1 MEIEKTYEDTR
12 LTLTLRGKLDTDTAP
27 RLTEA
32 LAGALGGITELVLDM
47 TELTYVSSAG
57 LRALLSARKAM
68 ARQGR
73 MVLRGVR
80 SSIRQ
85 VLEITGFSQ
94 LLELE

>member
-1 MEIEKTYEDTR
+1 MEIEKTYEGTC
-12 LTLTLRGKLDTDTAP
+12 LTLTLRGKLDTDTSHQ
-27 RLTEA
+27 LTEA

-47 TELTYVSSAG
+47 TDLTYISSAG

-68 ARQGR
+68 AKQGR
-73 MVLRGVR
+73 LELRGVR

-94 LLELE
+94 LLDLE